1 MTEAPHE
8 PLSPLVFTGRLVMVG
23 CGSIGQAVLPV
34 LGRHLEDIHSRMIVL
49 SADESGRRIAQR
61 NGVQF
66 IHCNLTPGN
75 YRKVLKNYIRKDD
88 LLLNV
93 SVGVSSIDLIRYCA
107 EIGALYVDTS
117 IEPWPDVFDN
127 PMLELEERTNYMIR
141 TQVLELAR
149 ELGPDSPTAV
159 VDHGANPGLV
169 THFVKRALLDVSA
182 MNGNNTPMPV
192 TRAEWAGLAR
202 HLGICT
208 IQISERDTQASQRPK
223 RQGEFIN
230 TWSIDGFV
238 DELMQPAE
246 LSIGT
251 FEKKRLRGAREH
263 SPGSGT
269 FYLQRPGA
277 STFARSWVPSIG
289 GFQGM
294 LVTHDEVLAIADY
307 LSIHDDSTFVYRPTV
322 MFVYHPCDDGMLSAL
337 ELEGSGW
344 VRQPASRLLGA
355 DIVEGMDELGV
366 LLAGHERNAYWYGS
380 QLTITEARQH
390 VAYANA
396 TTMQV
401 VAGAIAALVWAI
413 RHPRRGVVE
422 PEDLD
427 FEECLAVAAPYLG
440 PMVGEYTEWT
450 PLDGRGKYFPE
461 KLDVQNPWQL
471 QNIRSR
477 QWYGE

>member
-1 MTEAPHE
+1 MI
-8 PLSPLVFTGRLVMVG
+8 G

-34 LGRHLEDIHSRMIVL
+34 LGRHLEDIYSRMTVL
-49 SADESGRRIAQR
+49 SADEAGRRLARQS
-61 NGVQF
+61 GVQF

-75 YRKVLKNYIRKDD
+75 YRKILKNHIRRGD

-107 EIGALYVDTS
+107 EVGALYVDTS

-127 PMLELEERTNYMIR
+127 PMLELEERTNYVIR
-141 TQVLELAR
+141 TQVLELAK

-169 THFVKRALLDVSA
+169 SHFVKRALLDVRA
-182 MNGNNTPMPV
+182 MVGNNTPTPS
-192 TRAEWAGLAR
+192 TREEWARLAQD
-202 HLGICT
+202 LGVCT

-251 FEKKRLRGAREH
+251 FEKRRPRGAREH
-263 SPGSGT
+263 RPGSGT

-294 LVTHDEVLAIADY
+294 IVTHDEVLAIADY
-307 LSIHDDSTFVYRPTV
+307 LSIRAGETFLYRPSV

-344 VRQPASRLLGA
+344 VRQPFSRLLGV

-380 QLTITEARQH
+380 QLTITQARQH

-401 VAGAIAALVWAI
+401 VAGAIAAIVWAV
-413 RHPRRGVVE
+413 RHPCRGVVE

-427 FEECLAVAAPYLG
+427 FEDCLAMAIPYLG

>member
-1 MTEAPHE
+1 MVTPMNKHLTTPFFE
-8 PLSPLVFTGRLVMVG
+8 GRVIMIG

-34 LGRHLEDIHSRMIVL
+34 IGRHLEGIHDRLIVL
-49 SADESGRRIAQR
+49 SADESGRRIAER
-61 NGVQF
+61 CGAKF

-75 YRKVLKNYIRKDD
+75 YRSILKNYVSDGD
-88 LLLNV
+88 LMLNL
-93 SVGVSSIDLIRYCA
+93 SIDVSSIDLIRFCA
-107 EIGALYVDTS
+107 VRGALYVDTS
-117 IEPWPDVFDN
+117 IEPWPGVFDN
-127 PMLELEERTNYMIR
+127 PMLELHQRTNYAIR
-141 TQVLELAR
+141 AKIIDLAA

-169 THFVKRALLDVSA
+169 SHFVKRALVDLDQIVR
-182 MNGNNTPMPV
+182 NGNTKPSS
-192 TRAEWAGLAR
+192 REEWANLA
-202 HLGICT
+202 HDLGIST

-223 RQGEFIN
+223 RHGEFIN

-246 LSIGT
+246 LSFGV
-251 FEKKRLRGAREH
+251 FEKRKPKGAREH
-263 SPGSGT
+263 RRGSGT
-269 FYLQRPGA
+269 LYLERPGA
-277 STFARSWVPSIG
+277 STFARSWAPSIG

-294 LVTHDEVLAIADY
+294 LVTHDEVFSIADY
-307 LSIHDDSTFVYRPTV
+307 LSIRDGSKFLYRPSV
-322 MFVYHPCDDGMLSAL
+322 MFVYHPCDDAMLSAL
-337 ELEGSGW
+337 ELEGRGW
-344 VRQPASRLLGA
+344 ILQPSCRRLGT

-380 QLTITEARQH
+380 QLLIQEARRH
-390 VAYANA
+390 VPFANS
-396 TTMQV
+396 TTVQV
-401 VAGAIAALVWAI
+401 MAGALAAVLWAV

-427 FEECLAVAAPYLG
+427 FEECLETATPYLG
-440 PMVGEYTEWT
+440 RMVGEFTEWT

-461 KLDVQNPWQL
+461 RLDIQSPWQL